1 MKTHSHNALLNYID
15 DHIYVSLPSNI
26 DQSYQLFLSLL
37 ADLGLQTSKSKLV
50 PPSTEVICLG
60 ILINTVAKT
69 ISIPRKSYWKLR
81 HYVKIGKV
89 NISVQKMS
97 HNPCLDHCCISLSVL
112 SCTLLPQQNVESLEG
127 TPRTQLYQYF

>member
-1 MKTHSHNALLNYID
+1 MPIFLKTNNHNAFLNYID
-15 DHIYVSLPSNI
+15 DFIYVGLPSNI
-26 DQSYQLFLSLL
+26 DQSYQFFLSLL
-37 ADLGLQTSKSKLV
+37 ADLGLQISKSKLV

-89 NISVQKMS
+89 NISVQKKNES
-97 HNPCLDHCCISLSVL
+97 QSLLGSLLYITKCIVLHATSSTECCIS
-112 SCTLLPQQNVESLEG
+112 
-127 TPRTQLYQYF
+127 